1 MKSYLDLKTFSI
13 RNIFTAAFLLEKYCL
28 IDKKD
33 REIDKHKTLPSINH
47 EDVISSISTLEGIN
61 SIPLSDPRIFSSKE
75 IKELTSL
82 CHLNGLNQDEINL
95 SELVELYDESVSQ
108 NEKDK
113 LILYIEQSINKIKE
127 IDKLSLEEQILDPFY
142 FLIKAGNK
150 RLLSKRLGL
159 DGDDPLTLEETSE
172 LWPKKISRQRVQQ
185 IEAKFLKQ
193 INLKKFYIPKFDD
206 LISELKP
213 MLPLSQDKL
222 IKFFSSQ
229 NEKILL

>member
-1 MKSYLDLKTFSI
+1 M
-13 RNIFTAAFLLEKYCL
+13 
-28 IDKKD
+28 
-33 REIDKHKTLPSINH
+33 
-47 EDVISSISTLEGIN
+47 
-61 SIPLSDPRIFSSKE
+61 
-75 IKELTSL
+75 

-229 NEKILL
+229 NEKIFTLKSLQAIAKTYNKDFPFKVKSQRGNQFLLNDKDKGFNLVLKYA